1 MRHKV
6 HTPLAAAAAAL
17 AVTLAAAVAAC
28 GTDTAAGGD
37 TEDGSAYPLTITD
50 CGKELTIESEPRSVL
65 TIGHSAVVLLDAAG
79 AADRI
84 IARSGEFHSP
94 LPDGLDPALE
104 DVGVID
110 PADPAAETIIGA
122 GADIV
127 VGYGLF
133 AAAPESLEA
142 ANIPNLTVT
151 GECNHDESVVG
162 ATGFDT
168 VLQDIERFGEVFGT
182 QDVAAAS
189 AEALQTEL
197 SELESAATGE
207 GRTAAGVYYWS
218 SSAGMSA
225 YGGLSMAHDVLDR
238 AGFEDVYGDEQAAY
252 VQANF
257 ETLLDADPE
266 VIMLAYGVYGEDFA
280 TALAKFESEPGAEDL
295 QAVRNGQ
302 VVGIPANDLNP
313 DTHAVRGLR
322 GLIEV
327 TAA

>member
-1 MRHKV
+1 MRHNV
-6 HTPLAAAAAAL
+6 RAPLAATAAAL
-17 AVTLAAAVAAC
+17 AVTLAATLAAC
-28 GTDTAAGGD
+28 GTDTAADGGAGRD
-37 TEDGSAYPLTITD
+37 AAAYPLTVTD
-50 CGKELTIESEPRSVL
+50 CGRELTIESEPRSIL
-65 TIGHSAVVLLDAAG
+65 TIGHSAAVLLDAAG

-94 LPDGLDPALE
+94 LPEGLDLD
-104 DVGVID
+104 DVPIVD

-122 GADIV
+122 GAEIV

-142 ANIPNLTVT
+142 AGIPNLTVT

-162 ATGFDT
+162 ATGFAT

-182 QDVAAAS
+182 QDAAAAS
-189 AEALQTEL
+189 IEALQAEL
-197 SELESAATGE
+197 SELESAATGG

-225 YGGLSMAHDVLDR
+225 YGGLSMSHDILDR

-302 VVGIPANDLNP
+302 VFGIPATDLSP

-322 GLIEV
+322 ALIEV